1 MQSHNFPIHTSPFL
15 FLSFSSS
22 FSFLFFP
29 LYTSAEHT
37 MNETGRLCSEP

>member
-15 FLSFSSS
+15 SFS
-22 FSFLFFP
+22 FSFLSFP